1 MRTMHS
7 FAVLVL
13 VIGFSSLSVAQ
24 QQFVGQWQTKVS
36 PATGKHLFTLN
47 IEVKEGKIGG
57 SIVLVDPVDGREIKS
72 GILNAEL
79 SGETLEFESK
89 VGNDTFNWR
98 LTLKSHKKGL
108 LHGSMREMVIDE
120 PVVKQ
125 S

>member
-7 FAVLVL
+7 FTLLVL
-13 VIGFSSLSVAQ
+13 VVGLSSFSVAQ
-24 QQFVGQWQTKVS
+24 QQFVGKWQTKVS

-47 IEVKEGKIGG
+47 IEVKGGKIGG
-57 SIVLVDPVDGREIKS
+57 TIVLVDPVDGSEIPS

-89 VGNDTFNWR
+89 VRNDTFNWR
-98 LTLKSHKKGL
+98 LTLKGHKRGL

-120 PVVKQ
+120 PVLKQ